1 MKLNTIENLKKRKSN
16 YNLDKNI
23 KVKEEDIIQMVED
36 VFLYSP
42 SAFNSQSHK
51 AVIVLGDEHD
61 ILWED
66 ITLNILLGIVKKE
79 EKIKEVTEKMNSF
92 KNAYGTVLIFEDD
105 DIIKSLQE
113 KFPVFKDNFPVWS
126 EQGSGMATIEMW
138 DALAEMGLGANLQH
152 YNPLIDEK
160 VKKRWNIP
168 SNWNLRAQLVF
179 GNIVEEAEAKE
190 KIDIK
195 ERVKVVK

>member
-23 KVKEEDIIQMVED
+23 EVKEEDIIQMVED

>member
-23 KVKEEDIIQMVED
+23 EVKEEDIVQMVED

>member
-16 YNLDKNI
+16 YNLNKDI
-23 KVKEEDIIQMVED
+23 KVSDEDIIKMVED

-51 AVIVLGDEHD
+51 AIIVLGDEHD
-61 ILWED
+61 YLWED
-66 ITLNILLGIVKKE
+66 LTLNTLLEIVKKE

-92 KNAYGTVLIFEDD
+92 KNAYGTILIFEDE
-105 DIIKSLQE
+105 DIVKSLQE
-113 KFPVFKDNFPVWS
+113 QFPIFKDNFPIWS

-138 DALAEMGLGANLQH
+138 NAFAEMGLGANLQH

-160 VKKRWNIP
+160 IQKRWDIP
-168 SNWNLRAQLVF
+168 KNWVLRGQLIF
-179 GNIVEEAEAKE
+179 GEIVEEAKAKE

-195 ERVKVVK
+195 KRVKVVK

>member
-23 KVKEEDIIQMVED
+23 EVKEEDIVQMVED

-168 SNWNLRAQLVF
+168 LNWNLRAQLVF

>member
-16 YNLDKNI
+16 YDLDKNI
-23 KVKEEDIIQMVED
+23 KVKEEDIVQMVED

-61 ILWED
+61 FLWED

-79 EKIKEVTEKMNSF
+79 EKIKEVTEKMNAF
-92 KNAYGTVLIFEDD
+92 KNAYGTVLIFEDE

-113 KFPVFKDNFPVWS
+113 KFPIFKDNFPVWS

-160 VKKRWNIP
+160 VKERWNIP
-168 SNWNLRAQLVF
+168 SNWNLRGQLVF
-179 GNIVEEAEAKE
+179 GNIVKEAEAKE

>member
-23 KVKEEDIIQMVED
+23 EVKEEDIIQMVED

-168 SNWNLRAQLVF
+168 LNWNLRAQLVF

>member
-16 YNLDKNI
+16 YNLNKDI
-23 KVKEEDIIQMVED
+23 KVSDEDIIKMVED

-51 AVIVLGDEHD
+51 AIIVLGDEHD
-61 ILWED
+61 YLWGD
-66 ITLNILLGIVKKE
+66 LTLNILLGIVKKE

-92 KNAYGTVLIFEDD
+92 KNAYGTILIFEDE
-105 DIIKSLQE
+105 DIVKSLQE
-113 KFPVFKDNFPVWS
+113 QFPIFKDNFPIWS

-138 DALAEMGLGANLQH
+138 NAFAEMGLGANLQH
-152 YNPLIDEK
+152 YNPLIDEGIQ
-160 VKKRWNIP
+160 KRWDIP
-168 SNWNLRAQLVF
+168 KNWVLRGQLIF
-179 GNIVEEAEAKE
+179 GEIVEEAKAKE

-195 ERVKVVK
+195 KRVKVVK